1 MSDTRR
7 RYGGRSAAERQAERR
22 ERLMSS
28 GLEMFGAEGYAAVSI
43 ERLCSTAN
51 VSTRNFYEE
60 FAGREAL
67 LVALHDQV
75 NGAAAQIVAAA
86 LEEEADADLAT
97 RVRSAV
103 RAYIATT
110 SADPRWARIA
120 YVEVVGVS
128 PAVERHRLGWR
139 DRWVE
144 LLTLECARAVQR
156 GEVAERDFR
165 MTLVA
170 FIGAVNALVSDW
182 STQDRG
188 VPLDDVAAELARLAI
203 AAITS

>member
-1 MSDTRR
+1 MTDTRR
-7 RYGGRSAAERQAERR
+7 RYAGRSAAERQAERR

-28 GLEMFGAEGYAAVSI
+28 GLELFGTEGYAAVSI
-43 ERLCSTAN
+43 ERLCSTAG

-67 LVALHDQV
+67 LLALHDRV
-75 NGAAAQIVAAA
+75 NGAAATTVAAA
-86 LEEEADADLAT
+86 LDEVADADLAG
-97 RVRSAV
+97 RVTEAV

-110 SADPRWARIA
+110 SKDPRWARIA

-128 PAVERHRLGWR
+128 PAVEQHRLAWR
-139 DRWVE
+139 DRWVD
-144 LLTLECARAVQR
+144 LLTLECGRAVRR
-156 GEVAERDFR
+156 GEVAPRDFR

-170 FIGAVNALVSDW
+170 FIGAVNALVFDW

-188 VPLDDVAAELARLAI
+188 VLLDDVAAELARLAI